1 MVNKSYIQNFAEIC
15 MIPAC
20 TQAQMYIMYMCS
32 PLYLTACL
40 SVKWDEKAYED
51 CGSSLESVMLPLF
64 WILLF
69 PLETSA
75 QQKHWTEAQL
85 TN

>member
-1 MVNKSYIQNFAEIC
+1 MVNKSNRQNFVEIC
-15 MIPAC
+15 INSC
-20 TQAQMYIMYMCS
+20 MYAGS
-32 PLYLTACL
+32 NVHHVLLFTVYLTACL
-40 SVKWDEKAYED
+40 CVKWDEKAYEN

-75 QQKHWTEAQL
+75 QQKHWTEVEF
-85 TN
+85 